1 MKINTTEKNGKDG
14 INGLLE
20 ITNRKETQQEKNKR
34 IDDEIIKGV
43 FD

>member
-20 ITNRKETQQEKNKR
+20 ITNGKETHTKKNP
-34 IDDEIIKGV
+34 IIKMLEEQGV
-43 FD
+43 FN